1 MNTILQSQIFFFIS
15 SLGFIILFILGAVIL
30 VYLIRVMRTFSK
42 IIEKADKDIDAFR
55 QAINDL
61 LEGILNNPLFRLFSK
76 SKKRTS
82 HTKKP

>member
-30 VYLIRVMRTFSK
+30 VYLIRVLRTFSK

-55 QAINDL
+55 QAMNDL
-61 LEGILNNPLFRLFSK
+61 LEGILNNPLLRLFSK
-76 SKKRTS
+76 RKKAPQ
-82 HTKKP
+82 HTKKS

>member
-61 LEGILNNPLFRLFSK
+61 LEGILNNSFFRLFSK